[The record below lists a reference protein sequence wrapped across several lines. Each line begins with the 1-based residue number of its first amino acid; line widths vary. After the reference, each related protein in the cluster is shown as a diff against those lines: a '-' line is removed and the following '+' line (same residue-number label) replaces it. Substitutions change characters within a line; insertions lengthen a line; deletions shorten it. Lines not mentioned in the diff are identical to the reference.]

1 MSNVVETPCLEVVQ
15 EEEVMTKEEVLNML
29 VAIGVNS
36 CSRSYEASHKELRV
50 SFLNMS
56 LKDIAPT
63 WDHLDDGIKV
73 AVVSAHSDEFKAWIN
88 GR

>member
-36 CSRSYEASHKELRV
+36 CNRSYEASHKELRE

-63 WDHLDDGIKV
+63 WDHLDDPIKV
-73 AVVSAHSDEFKAWIN
+73 SVVSAHADEFKAWIN